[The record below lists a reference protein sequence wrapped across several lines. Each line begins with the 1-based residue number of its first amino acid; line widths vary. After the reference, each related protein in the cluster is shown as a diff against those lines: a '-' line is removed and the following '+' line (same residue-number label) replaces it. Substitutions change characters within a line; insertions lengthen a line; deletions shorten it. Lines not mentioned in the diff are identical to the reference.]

1 MSVAERVIWRNGKLV
16 PWGDVTVHV
25 LSQSLQRGTLVFD
38 VMPVYWL
45 RRGPAIL
52 GLDEHVERFEQ
63 SAELSG
69 MKLPASTAELRA
81 GIAETVR
88 ANPGAEI
95 VKVSAYY
102 PGLSLDVLPVDPMPE
117 VAIAAFA
124 IADLSKAGRASATGP
139 ARLSVAE
146 SRKMPASVLSPQI
159 KIAAAYTHA
168 AIAKARAK
176 AAGFHDVLFL
186 DEQDNLT
193 ESSTQSFFLV
203 CDGSLCSAPLDAT
216 LAGVTRRLAVALAR
230 DEGISVKEAP
240 MPRALLARAQEAFLT
255 GTTSNVWP
263 VSRIDGFELPAPV
276 PGPITARLVARFA
289 KLVADEDPV
298 FSARWLQAV

>member
-1 MSVAERVIWRNGKLV
+1 MSLAERVIWRNGKLV

-45 RRGPAIL
+45 TRGPAIL

-69 MKLPASTAELRA
+69 MTLPVGTAELRA
-81 GIAETVR
+81 GIAEAVR

-95 VKVSAYY
+95 VKISAYY
-102 PGLSLDVLPVDPMPE
+102 PGASLDVLPVDPMPH

-124 IADLSKAGRASATGP
+124 LADLSKAGRASAAGP
-139 ARLSVAE
+139 ARLQVAE
-146 SRKMPASVLSPQI
+146 SRKMPASVLNPQI

-168 AIAKARAK
+168 AFAKARAK

-186 DEQDNLT
+186 DEQGQLT

-203 CDGSLCSAPLDAT
+203 CDGSLRSAPLDAV
-216 LAGVTRRLAVALAR
+216 LAGVTRRLAVELAR
-230 DEGISVKEAP
+230 DEGILVKEEP

-263 VSRIDGFELPAPV
+263 VARIDALELPAPI

-289 KLVADEDPV
+289 KLVADEDRV

>member
-25 LSQSLQRGTLVFD
+25 LSQSIQRGTLVFD

-52 GLDEHVERFEQ
+52 GLDEHLERFEQ

-69 MKLPASTAELRA
+69 MTLPASHGDLRA
-81 GIAETVR
+81 GIAESVR

-95 VKVSAYY
+95 VKISAYY
-102 PGLSLDVLPVDPMPE
+102 PGLSLDVLPVDPKPE

-124 IADLSKAGRASATGP
+124 IADLSKAGRASAAGP
-139 ARLSVAE
+139 AKLQVAE

-168 AIAKARAK
+168 AFAKARAK

-186 DEQDNLT
+186 DDHDNLT

-203 CDGSLCSAPLDAT
+203 CGGALCCAPLDAT
-216 LAGVTRRLAVALAR
+216 LAGVTRRLAIALAR
-230 DEGISVKEAP
+230 DEGIPVREEP
-240 MPRALLARAQEAFLT
+240 MPRAQLARAQEAFLT

-263 VSRIDGFELPAPV
+263 VSQIDAHSLPLPV
-276 PGPITARLVARFA
+276 PGPISARLVSRFA
-289 KLVADEDPV
+289 RLVADEDPV
-298 FSARWLQAV
+298 YSARWLQAL

>member
-1 MSVAERVIWRNGKLV
+1 MSIAERVIWRNGKLV
-16 PWGDVTVHV
+16 PWGEVTVHV

-52 GLDEHVERFEQ
+52 GLDEHLERFEQ

-69 MKLPASTAELRA
+69 MTLPAKTAELRA
-81 GIAETVR
+81 GIAEAVR

-95 VKVSAYY
+95 VKISAYY
-102 PGLSLDVLPVDPMPE
+102 PGASLDVLPVDPMPE

-124 IADLSKAGRASATGP
+124 LADLSKAGRASASGP
-139 ARLSVAE
+139 ARLQVAE
-146 SRKMPASVLSPQI
+146 SRKMPASVLNPQI

-168 AIAKARAK
+168 AFAKARAK

-186 DEQDNLT
+186 DEQGQLT

-203 CDGSLCSAPLDAT
+203 CDGSLRSAPLDAV

-230 DEGISVKEAP
+230 DEGIAVKEEP

-263 VSRIDGFELPAPV
+263 VARIDALELPQPV

-289 KLVADEDPV
+289 KLVADEDPA

>member
-1 MSVAERVIWRNGKLV
+1 MSTAERTIWRNGKLL

-45 RRGPAIL
+45 ARGPAIL
-52 GLDEHVERFEQ
+52 GLDEHLERFGQ

-69 MKLPASTAELRA
+69 MALLTSLADLRA
-81 GIAETVR
+81 GVAETVR
-88 ANPGAEI
+88 ANPGAEV

-102 PGLSLDVLPVDPMPE
+102 PGASLDVLPVDPHPE
-117 VAIAAFA
+117 VSIAAFA
-124 IADLSKAGRASATGP
+124 VADLSKSGRASAAGP
-139 ARLSVAE
+139 ARLQVAE

-186 DEQDNLT
+186 DELDRLT

-203 CDGSLCSAPLDAT
+203 IDGALRCAPLDAT
-216 LAGVTRRLAVALAR
+216 LAGVTRRLAVALAQ
-230 DEGISVKEAP
+230 DENIEVEEEP
-240 MPRALLARAQEAFLT
+240 MPRSILASAQEAFLT

-263 VSRIDGFELPAPV
+263 VARIDGLELPAPV
-276 PGPITARLVARFA
+276 PGPITARLVARFQ
-289 KLVADEDPV
+289 KLVADQDPV
-298 FSARWLQAV
+298 FSPRWLQAV

>member
-1 MSVAERVIWRNGKLV
+1 MSIAERVIWRNGKLV

-52 GLDEHVERFEQ
+52 GLDEHLERFEQ

-69 MKLPASTAELRA
+69 MTLPAKTAELRA
-81 GIAETVR
+81 GIAEAVR

-95 VKVSAYY
+95 VKISAYY
-102 PGLSLDVLPVDPMPE
+102 PGVSLDVLPVDPMPE

-124 IADLSKAGRASATGP
+124 LADLSKAGRASASGP
-139 ARLSVAE
+139 ARLQVAE
-146 SRKMPASVLSPQI
+146 SRKMPASVLNPQI

-168 AIAKARAK
+168 AFAKSRAK
-176 AAGFHDVLFL
+176 ASGFHDVLFL
-186 DEQDNLT
+186 DERDQLT

-203 CDGSLCSAPLDAT
+203 CDGTLRSAPLDAV

-230 DEGISVKEAP
+230 DEGIPVKEEP
-240 MPRALLARAQEAFLT
+240 MPRTLLARAQEAFLT

-263 VSRIDGFELPAPV
+263 VARIDALELPQPV

-289 KLVADEDPV
+289 KLVADEDPA

>member
-1 MSVAERVIWRNGKLV
+1 MSLAERVIWRNGKLV
-16 PWGDVTVHV
+16 PWAEVTVHV
-25 LSQSLQRGTLVFD
+25 LSQSIQRGTLVFD

-52 GLDEHVERFEQ
+52 GLDEHVARFEQ

-69 MKLPASTAELRA
+69 MTLPASGAELRA
-81 GIAETVR
+81 GIAEAVR
-88 ANPGAEI
+88 ANPGAEV
-95 VKVSAYY
+95 VKISAYY
-102 PGLSLDVLPVDPMPE
+102 PGASLDVLPVDPKPE

-124 IADLSKAGRASATGP
+124 IADLSKAGRASASGP
-139 ARLSVAE
+139 ARLQVAE

-168 AIAKARAK
+168 AFAKARAK

-186 DEQDNLT
+186 DEQGQLT

-203 CDGSLCSAPLDAT
+203 CDGSLCCAPLDAV
-216 LAGVTRRLAVALAR
+216 LAGVTRRLAVDLAR
-230 DEGISVKEAP
+230 DEGIPVKQEP
-240 MPRALLARAQEAFLT
+240 MPRALLAIAQEAFLT

-263 VSRIDGFELPAPV
+263 VSRVDGHELPAPI

-289 KLVADEDPV
+289 KLVADGDPV
-298 FSARWLQAV
+298 FSARWLQAI

>member
-52 GLDEHVERFEQ
+52 GLDEHLERFEQ

-69 MKLPASTAELRA
+69 MTLPASSADLRA
-81 GIAETVR
+81 GVAEAVR
-88 ANPGAEI
+88 ANPGAEV

-102 PGLSLDVLPVDPMPE
+102 PGASLDVLPVDAMPE
-117 VAIAAFA
+117 VAIAAFS
-124 IADLSKAGRASATGP
+124 IADLSKAGRASAAGP
-139 ARLSVAE
+139 ARLQVAE

-186 DEQDNLT
+186 DDHDQLT

-203 CDGSLCSAPLDAT
+203 CDGRLCCAPLDAT
-216 LAGVTRRLAVALAR
+216 LAGVTRRLAVELAR
-230 DEGISVKEAP
+230 EEAIPVVEAP
-240 MPRALLARAQEAFLT
+240 MPRTLLARSQEAFLT

-263 VSRIDGFELPAPV
+263 VSRIDALELPPPV

>member
-1 MSVAERVIWRNGKLV
+1 
-16 PWGDVTVHV
+16 
-25 LSQSLQRGTLVFD
+25 
-38 VMPVYWL
+38 
-45 RRGPAIL
+45 
-52 GLDEHVERFEQ
+52 
-63 SAELSG
+63 
-69 MKLPASTAELRA
+69 
-81 GIAETVR
+81 VR

-95 VKVSAYY
+95 VKISAYY
-102 PGLSLDVLPVDPMPE
+102 PGLSLDVLPVDPKPE

-124 IADLSKAGRASATGP
+124 IADLSKAGRASAAGP
-139 ARLSVAE
+139 ARLQVAE

-168 AIAKARAK
+168 AFAKARAK

-186 DEQDNLT
+186 DEQDNVT

-203 CDGSLCSAPLDAT
+203 CDGTLRSAPLDAV
-216 LAGVTRRLAVALAR
+216 LAGVTRRLTVALAR
-230 DEGISVKEAP
+230 DEGIPVVEAP

-263 VSRIDGFELPAPV
+263 VSHVDSLALPPPV
-276 PGPITARLVARFA
+276 PGPISTVLVSRFA
-289 KLVADEDPV
+289 KLVADEDPA

>member
-1 MSVAERVIWRNGKLV
+1 MSIAERVIWRNGKLV
-16 PWGDVTVHV
+16 PWAEVTVHV

-52 GLDEHVERFEQ
+52 GLDEHLERFEQ

-69 MKLPASTAELRA
+69 MTLPAKTAELRA
-81 GIAETVR
+81 GIAEAVR

-95 VKVSAYY
+95 VKISAYY
-102 PGLSLDVLPVDPMPE
+102 PGASLDVLPVDPMPE

-124 IADLSKAGRASATGP
+124 LADLSKAGRASASGP

-146 SRKMPASVLSPQI
+146 ARKMPASVLNPQI

-168 AIAKARAK
+168 AFAKARAK

-186 DEQDNLT
+186 DEHDQLT

-203 CDGSLCSAPLDAT
+203 CDGALRSAPLDAV
-216 LAGVTRRLAVALAR
+216 LAGVTRRLAVELAR
-230 DEGISVKEAP
+230 DEGISVKEEP
-240 MPRALLARAQEAFLT
+240 MPRTLLARAQEAFLT

-263 VSRIDGFELPAPV
+263 VACIDALELPAPI